1 MTSTE
6 PNILWF
12 TVRQHHRRRINTEE
26 KAKVVVAAWG
36 THLNAA
42 LTIQQQGWFEE
53 FVWGEHSF
61 CRVVVWWN
69 VNRMIIH
76 FFQSIQSAM
85 RPLFYWCFSSIPLGV
100 KLHVWQGIETIPPP
114 RNSYDLCLLLCIYPL
129 PAFTIAVEIHWCSS
143 NSHEQKTSLVRMLL
157 GDASCLR
164 HSGKN
169 AVSAEQKTGRPKLR

>member
-36 THLNAA
+36 TQLNAA

-100 KLHVWQGIETIPPP
+100 KLHVWQGIETIPSPNKQRRP
-114 RNSYDLCLLLCIYPL
+114 LPSPLYLSFACIYNCSRDSLVLLQCAWAENITSAHAPRRCQL
-129 PAFTIAVEIHWCSS
+129 PA
-143 NSHEQKTSLVRMLL
+143 
-157 GDASCLR
+157 
-164 HSGKN
+164 
-169 AVSAEQKTGRPKLR
+169 P